1 MYHELECAGT
11 HSGGGIL
18 VETLLLETLNS
29 PRERGKTLSALHHG
43 TGWCQWVPLK
53 IGFATSKMSWFI
65 MVHHHFPHFSHADLA
80 GAERVPGGAPGRAAG
95 SLGALGTMQF
105 TGYTSYIS
113 WLYGDISQ

>member
-1 MYHELECAGT
+1 M
-11 HSGGGIL
+11 

-65 MVHHHFPHFSHADLA
+65 MVHHHFPRIFPMQTWPGQREFREERLA
-80 GAERVPGGAPGRAAG
+80 ALLEVLVPWAEKLISSCNLPVIRAIYRG
-95 SLGALGTMQF
+95 YMGT
-105 TGYTSYIS
+105 
-113 WLYGDISQ
+113 